1 MQPAGPDPC
10 KIASPSRSRVRLQSG
25 DGNPAETVAQFALGR
40 WGLNIEHRK
49 RDIARVHSKANTAT
63 SRKEPYLGYQAKHG
77 SRHVWSMELRLAL
90 RKAHM

>member
-40 WGLNIEHRK
+40 WGLNIEK
-49 RDIARVHSKANTAT
+49 EI
-63 SRKEPYLGYQAKHG
+63 SRGSTQKPTLRQAGRNPTWAIKP
-77 SRHVWSMELRLAL
+77 SMAPDMSG
-90 RKAHM
+90 AWNFD